1 MKFSQTRILP
11 ACNNMIPSIKGIS
24 NVDVETHNMYIQEL
38 YEDMENR
45 FQDVFQLEIPN
56 WIIDLFIGIS
66 EQRIL
71 AKKLITLQNDFEPNQ
86 ISVSRINHFGYRAN
100 LK

>member
-1 MKFSQTRILP
+1 
-11 ACNNMIPSIKGIS
+11 
-24 NVDVETHNMYIQEL
+24 MYIQEL
-38 YEDMENR
+38 YEDMKNR